1 MIKTKQTG
9 FSLAEL
15 MVVLAIMGI
24 VLGVVMFS
32 YTRFLAGTTL
42 DAAARNIKSALDL
55 ARSTAIS
62 TNTTHRVTFQLQ
74 DPNPGVSGVGNRQSF
89 WIDRYALDTMGNPYW
104 IHQITDPEWVQDKVL
119 ITDISDTTSTYI
131 YIEFASDGTAQSRTI
146 HLIQRNDDR
155 NVSLNYYSI
164 VTYPSTAISRIYP
177 HEKK

>member
-1 MIKTKQTG
+1 MIKTKRTG

-89 WIDRYALDTMGNPYW
+89 WIDRYALDTIGNPYW
-104 IHQITDPEWVQDKVL
+104 IHRVR
-119 ITDISDTTSTYI
+119 S
-131 YIEFASDGTAQSRTI
+131 
-146 HLIQRNDDR
+146 
-155 NVSLNYYSI
+155 
-164 VTYPSTAISRIYP
+164 
-177 HEKK
+177 